1 MYFRTAGE
9 YKVRKVSTKYES
21 EAKDN
26 VRDEVFEN
34 DNDKDEDD
42 DDSSLEIRNESGES
56 YEDMISILPSEPVSL
71 KNNNNQCRFL
81 FFNPDSKS
89 DPNSA
94 STLQLDQ
101 LEDLDN
107 EVVQTET
114 EHQVINELKIRPKT
128 KYKVKF
134 KVKCILLYTSDLKKY
149 LENKK
154 FYRGSKH
161 DFNSNTGQLFQDI

>member
-1 MYFRTAGE
+1 M
-9 YKVRKVSTKYES
+9 
-21 EAKDN
+21 
-26 VRDEVFEN
+26 
-34 DNDKDEDD
+34 
-42 DDSSLEIRNESGES
+42 
-56 YEDMISILPSEPVSL
+56 
-71 KNNNNQCRFL
+71 L
-81 FFNPDSKS
+81 FINPDPQS

-94 STLQLDQ
+94 STLQLDE

-107 EVVQTET
+107 EVIQTET

-128 KYKVKF
+128 KYKVKLI
-134 KVKCILLYTSDLKKY
+134 VKCSLYTSDLNKY